1 VFGGGT
7 LTSNYSS
14 KITDDILRVGVNYR
28 FGGGPVVAKYDRA
41 PTRRSFR
48 EAESSGFSGAFL
60 LPIMW
65 QRRAFARFGTASWAA
80 G

>member
-1 VFGGGT
+1 LRPWSYPGRIFGAAFLTLAVFGGGT

-28 FGGGPVVAKYDRA
+28 FV
-41 PTRRSFR
+41 
-48 EAESSGFSGAFL
+48 
-60 LPIMW
+60 
-65 QRRAFARFGTASWAA
+65 TASWAA